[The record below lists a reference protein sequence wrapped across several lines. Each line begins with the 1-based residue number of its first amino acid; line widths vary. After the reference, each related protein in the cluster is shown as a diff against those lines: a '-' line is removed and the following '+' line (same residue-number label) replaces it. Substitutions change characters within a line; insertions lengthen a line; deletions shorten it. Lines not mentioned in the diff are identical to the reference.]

1 MARKKCVD
9 DTPSTEMQLKR
20 CWRQRSL
27 PLPRRFRKLLCGR
40 KGDGVNGVVAANHMF
55 SEPHSTRY
63 VGELRIMFK
72 SVGNRGGAERNCGP
86 RRDPRELR
94 TLQFFYTM
102 SVWEKVNR
110 NGRLES
116 APRGVR
122 RQFGTRGKRGTVST
136 AKTGSLAFKSLLV
149 RMTSPRCR
157 FPRAFAGFLHVELE
171 ISCKEPCIPRKRQS

>member
-1 MARKKCVD
+1 
-9 DTPSTEMQLKR
+9 
-20 CWRQRSL
+20 
-27 PLPRRFRKLLCGR
+27 
-40 KGDGVNGVVAANHMF
+40 
-55 SEPHSTRY
+55 
-63 VGELRIMFK
+63 
-72 SVGNRGGAERNCGP
+72 
-86 RRDPRELR
+86 
-94 TLQFFYTM
+94 M

-136 AKTGSLAFKSLLV
+136 AKIGALSFKSLLV

-171 ISCKEPCIPRKRQS
+171 ISWKERTLHSSQETILRLQIQIIQNIEVDLSINKFDC

>member
-1 MARKKCVD
+1 MARKKCAD
-9 DTPSTEMQLKR
+9 DTPFTVSLSVSACSHAIARDATQKVLETEE
-20 CWRQRSL
+20 
-27 PLPRRFRKLLCGR
+27 F
-40 KGDGVNGVVAANHMF
+40 AAAPPFQEH
-55 SEPHSTRY
+55 
-63 VGELRIMFK
+63 
-72 SVGNRGGAERNCGP
+72 VGNRGGAERNCGP

-136 AKTGSLAFKSLLV
+136 AKTGSLSFKSLLV

-171 ISCKEPCIPRKRQS
+171 ISWKEPCIPRKRQS